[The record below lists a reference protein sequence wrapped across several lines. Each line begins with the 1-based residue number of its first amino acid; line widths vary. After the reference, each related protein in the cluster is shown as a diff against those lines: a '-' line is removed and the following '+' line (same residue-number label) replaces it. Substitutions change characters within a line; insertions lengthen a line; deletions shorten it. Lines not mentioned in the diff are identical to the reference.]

1 MQTHTPYSVY
11 NAEVNHK
18 VYDWQRQKWWDGVP
32 QETQDA
38 FTERSRE
45 NVEQIPV
52 PRNTPIIREK
62 DYPSSEFSTGADR
75 ANELHKEAKRRIA
88 AADRQGA
95 A

>member
-32 QETQDA
+32 QEKQDA

-62 DYPSSEFSTGADR
+62 DYPTASFVQGQT
-75 ANELHKEAKRRIA
+75 ELVSYEEAKRRIA